1 MMNAPLWLYIAAMAV
16 VTYLIRAV
24 PFVFFRRQIK
34 SRFVKSLLYY
44 LPYAVLAAMTVPD
57 IFSSTGNPLTAA
69 RGFLTAVVFALM
81 KKSLII
87 VALAASCAA
96 FLCDLALRFL
106 V

>member
-1 MMNAPLWLYIAAMAV
+1 MMNAPLWLYILVMAL

-24 PFVFFRRQIK
+24 PFVLFRRQIK
-34 SRFVKSLLYY
+34 SRFAKSLLHY

-57 IFSSTGNPLTAA
+57 IFSATGNTLTAA
-69 RGFLTAVVFALM
+69 FGFLAAVIFALM

-96 FLCDLALRFL
+96 FLSDLVLRLFF
-106 V
+106 

>member
-44 LPYAVLAAMTVPD
+44 LPYAVLATCVDNA
-57 IFSSTGNPLTAA
+57 FRCLLT
-69 RGFLTAVVFALM
+69 F
-81 KKSLII
+81 
-87 VALAASCAA
+87 
-96 FLCDLALRFL
+96 LRFKSGRWQNAIKDSSPADAPSEE
-106 V
+106 VCA

>member
-1 MMNAPLWLYIAAMAV
+1 MNTPVWLYILAMAL

-24 PFVFFRRQIK
+24 PFVLFRQQIR
-34 SRFVKSLLYY
+34 SPFIKSLLYY

-57 IFSSTGNPLTAA
+57 IFSSTGNTITAA
-69 RGFLTAVVFALM
+69 CGFLAAVVFALM